1 MEYETYETDENY
13 YDDFAAEDD
22 KTKVRKQKH
31 IQANIY
37 TYTCNFKNS
46 KALSSKCIFKKSFQR
61 DNISIAHEGH
71 SKQSRA

>member
-37 TYTCNFKNS
+37 IHMQFEKFKS
-46 KALSSKCIFKKSFQR
+46 IIKQMDFLKIFSTGWYIYSSWRSQQAK
-61 DNISIAHEGH
+61 
-71 SKQSRA
+71 

>member
-37 TYTCNFKNS
+37 IHMQFKQAH
-46 KALSSKCIFKKSFQR
+46 KAWKMR
-61 DNISIAHEGH
+61 
-71 SKQSRA
+71 

>member
-37 TYTCNFKNS
+37 TYPCN
-46 KALSSKCIFKKSFQR
+46 LKKSK
-61 DNISIAHEGH
+61 SII
-71 SKQSRA
+71 KQMHF